1 MSKYTTPSML
11 RADFV
16 IMKILQESLSGLQPY
31 TILKRSKLSG
41 EIFFKVFSALA
52 AKKLIVEH
60 DSLIHLS
67 PIGREVFL
75 AGSGRVLSGRK
86 SWRQVPDKMKGR
98 KIRTDEF
105 YVPNIYLLDQ

>member
-1 MSKYTTPSML
+1 MIKSAKPSML

-16 IMKILQESLSGLQPY
+16 IMKALHESLSGLQPY

-52 AKKLIVEH
+52 AKKFIVER
-60 DSLIHLS
+60 DTLIHLS
-67 PIGREVFL
+67 PAGREVFL

-86 SWRQVPDKMKGR
+86 SWRQVPSNMKGR
-98 KIRTDEF
+98 KIRVDDF

>member
-1 MSKYTTPSML
+1 MIKYTAPSML

-16 IMKILQESLSGLQPY
+16 IMKVLYESLSGLQPY

-41 EIFFKVFSALA
+41 EIFFKVFSGLA
-52 AKKLIVEH
+52 AKKLIVER

-67 PIGREVFL
+67 STGREVFL

-86 SWRQVPDKMKGR
+86 NWRQVPSNMKGR
-98 KIRTDEF
+98 KIRVDDF
-105 YVPNIYLLDQ
+105 YVPNIYLLD

>member
-1 MSKYTTPSML
+1 MIKSAKPSMY

-16 IMKILQESLSGLQPY
+16 IMKTLHESLSGLQPY

-41 EIFFKVFSALA
+41 EMFFKVFSALA
-52 AKKLIVEH
+52 AKKLIVER

-67 PIGREVFL
+67 PAGREIFL

-86 SWRQVPDKMKGR
+86 SWRQVPSSMKGR
-98 KIRTDEF
+98 KIRVDEF
-105 YVPNIYLLDQ
+105 YVPNVYLLDQ

>member
-1 MSKYTTPSML
+1 MIKYTTPSML

-16 IMKILQESLSGLQPY
+16 IMKVLHESLSGLQPY

-52 AKKLIVEH
+52 AKKLIVER

-67 PIGREVFL
+67 PAGREIFL

-86 SWRQVPDKMKGR
+86 SWRQVPSSMKGR
-98 KIRTDEF
+98 KIRVDDF
-105 YVPNIYLLDQ
+105 YVPNVYLLDQ